1 MEKTGYLHQNFR
13 LFHIRDK
20 QNCEFD
26 FHFHDFNKIIIFLSG
41 NVTYIIEGKTYYLK
55 PWDILLVDHN
65 AIHKPI
71 IDPNVYYERI
81 VIWINEE
88 YIKSVSCKD
97 ADYIKSVS
105 MQDTD
110 LSPTDITACFKKAAK
125 RSYNLVRLNPT
136 LIERIKSVVANLEYA
151 LLPENDKEF
160 GSELLRNSL
169 FMEFMVYINRIYL
182 GKQYEKDHTSLKYD
196 KRTEEILKY
205 INEHLAENL
214 SVDVLAEKFFLSKY
228 HLMHKFK
235 EETGYTVHNYIL
247 QKRLQMT
254 KEYAAQGMPI
264 TKAALASGFADYS
277 TYHRAQARACN
288 RIDSV
293 DTDHIS

>member
-20 QNCEFD
+20 QNREFG

-65 AIHKPI
+65 SIHKPI
-71 IDPNVYYERI
+71 IDPNTYYERI
-81 VIWINEE
+81 VIWIDED
-88 YIKSVSCKD
+88 YIQSVSPKD
-97 ADYIKSVS
+97 NR
-105 MQDTD
+105 
-110 LSPTDITACFKKAAK
+110 TDITACFKKATE

-136 LIERIKSVVANLEYA
+136 LIERIKSSVANLEYA
-151 LLPENDKEF
+151 LMPENDTEF

-169 FMEFMVYINRIYL
+169 FMEFMVYINRIFL
-182 GKQYEKDHTSLKYD
+182 GKQYEKDNTALKYD

-205 INEHLAENL
+205 INEHLAEDL
-214 SVDVLAEKFFLSKY
+214 SVDALAERFYLSKY

-254 KEYAAQGMPI
+254 KEYTSQGMPI

-277 TYHRAQARACN
+277 TYHRAARRN
-288 RIDSV
+288 FGDSTSGNHHSHTISG
-293 DTDHIS
+293 DTDYIS